1 MYPLFEYSCFCYF
14 GYNIAEN
21 YKYLHELLEAL
32 VPVERSSTICGWNN
46 RGQLL
51 WDYLKIIG
59 EVDTLLANQ
68 DLAAGYQL
76 EKLQP
81 QLSGLCARINMLPCP
96 TAMDRYVAS
105 LICELKVFVTEVTSF
120 EGSVCVCL
128 FVCLFVSY
136 IAVRME

>member
-1 MYPLFEYSCFCYF
+1 MKFTWTLFLYSVFDYLCFCYF
-14 GYNIAEN
+14 GFNVAEN
-21 YKYLHELLEAL
+21 YRYLHELLEAL

-51 WDYLKIIG
+51 WDYLKIVG

-81 QLSGLCARINMLPCP
+81 QLGGLCARINMLPCP
-96 TAMDRYVAS
+96 TAMDRCVMYAC
-105 LICELKVFVTEVTSF
+105 LRNGSF
-120 EGSVCVCL
+120 
-128 FVCLFVSY
+128 F
-136 IAVRME
+136 

>member
-1 MYPLFEYSCFCYF
+1 VLSIPSPVLHTFCFVKRVLKLTWTLFQFLVFDYSCFCYF
-14 GYNIAEN
+14 GFNVAEN
-21 YKYLHELLEAL
+21 YRYLHELLEAL

-51 WDYLKIIG
+51 WDYLKIVG

-81 QLSGLCARINMLPCP
+81 QLGGLCARINMLPCP
-96 TAMDRYVAS
+96 TAMDR
-105 LICELKVFVTEVTSF
+105 CVTYAYLRTESF
-120 EGSVCVCL
+120 G
-128 FVCLFVSY
+128 
-136 IAVRME
+136 

>member
-1 MYPLFEYSCFCYF
+1 MLGKVVGYRSFLVSFEFV
-14 GYNIAEN
+14 IAEN

-32 VPVERSSTICGWNN
+32 VPVERSSTISGWNN

-51 WDYLKIIG
+51 WDYLKIVA
-59 EVDTLLANQ
+59 EVDTVLANQ

-96 TAMDRYVAS
+96 TAMDRYV
-105 LICELKVFVTEVTSF
+105 KTEN
-120 EGSVCVCL
+120 L
-128 FVCLFVSY
+128 
-136 IAVRME
+136 